1 MATPPQPFLAGQR
14 LAAGQLNDAVEK
26 TLDSVEVGVAG
37 AIATTAGTTELN
49 ITQMA
54 IGPVALVAGGL
65 YRWDIRLTLQATVAT
80 DTYRFRIRRDTAL
93 TGTVVTDWSI
103 PAANTTGVTAFVS
116 WDNYISSVVDPAV
129 SYFAS
134 LTRTTGTGTLT
145 LYGQTSTT
153 ERTGIKLA
161 RDGYS
166 AQFRV
171 VT

>member
-14 LAAGQLNDAVEK
+14 LTAGQLNDAVEK
-26 TLDSVEVGVAG
+26 TLDSAEVGVAG
-37 AIATTAGTTELN
+37 SIAVTSGTTELN
-49 ITQMA
+49 IPQMA

-65 YRWDIRLTLQATVAT
+65 YRWDIRLTLQASVTT
-80 DTYRFRIRRDTAL
+80 DTFRFRIRRDTAL
-93 TGTVVTDWSI
+93 TGTVVTDWSL
-103 PAANTTGVTAFVS
+103 PAANTLGVTAFSS
-116 WDNYISSVVDPAV
+116 WDNFISSVADPTV
-129 SYFAS
+129 SYFVS
-134 LTRTTGTGTLT
+134 LTRTSGSGTLT
-145 LYGQTSTT
+145 LFGQTSTT